1 MKTAVLFSLI
11 ASAAAFAP
19 ANDATRPTAVNMA
32 FEEELGAQRP
42 LGFFDPLGLV
52 ADGDQAK
59 FDRLRYVE
67 IKHGRICMLAVV
79 GYLLTEAGVR
89 FPGDISYDG
98 TKFTDIP
105 PGLEALGAIPTGG
118 LLQIVTFIGAL
129 EFGVMRDIPDTGN
142 EFPGD
147 LRNGYIDYGWDS
159 FDDETKLKKR
169 AIELNQGR
177 AAQMGILGLMVHE
190 KLGVSILPDGAV
202 H

>member
-1 MKTAVLFSLI
+1 MKIAILASLL

-19 ANDATRPTAVNMA
+19 AQQAATTSALSMA
-32 FEEELGAQRP
+32 FENELGAQKP

-52 ADGDQAK
+52 KDGNQAK

-79 GYLLTEAGVR
+79 GYLLTESGVR
-89 FPGDISYDG
+89 FPGPIAYDG
-98 TKFTDIP
+98 TLFTDIP
-105 PGLEALGAIPTGG
+105 PGLEALGAMPTGG
-118 LLQIVTFIGAL
+118 LLQIVAFIGAL
-129 EFGVMRDIPDTGN
+129 EFGVMRDIPGTGN
-142 EFPGD
+142 EFTGD
-147 LRNGYIDYGWDS
+147 LRNGYIDYGWNT
-159 FDDETKLKKR
+159 FDAATKLKKR

-190 KLGVSILPDGAV
+190 KLGVSVLPAGAY